1 MRRILAPVLLLA
13 GLGLTQETGYNTN
26 WSGHRTLHLNT
37 LANSKTSTTITANVL
52 KYPMLVRLGQA
63 DSAIFAA
70 AKTTGADIRFTKSDN
85 TTRLKHSIE
94 TWDATN
100 RIGAV
105 WVLLDTVYSN
115 SLTQNFRMHWGN
127 AGAADSSQ
135 STAVFDT
142 ANGFVAVWHMN
153 GATNSLASVTA
164 NAFNGTVVGNANTNN
179 PQITS
184 VAGVIGRG
192 QDFPASTNNDGTGGA
207 YRIENSSTGALNFPD
222 SGVYTLSAW
231 INQQSNNQFRT
242 IIGKGDNQYAMH
254 SNGTTLEF
262 FQYAS
267 IVSGTN
273 NGGWQAV
280 SLPGGSALNNWLHI
294 VGIRNGPSSMLYING
309 VLVDTTYTTAANGA
323 IRVDT
328 ANVYIGKW
336 GGAAGTQPTSNDRFF
351 DGILDE
357 IRVSKVVRNANW
369 NALDF
374 ASQNAAQTLV
384 TDSVA
389 PVIGYAVDS
398 IVAEVGVPIATQLPV
413 LFSGVP
419 HPTVAINPALPAG
432 LTFTTGNT
440 NRGMISGNPTA
451 AQARTMHVI
460 TATNAKGT
468 FMDTIYVTVNA
479 NTESYTAWTGIK
491 TLTFTSPATETV
503 AQYPLLV
510 RLTAADSAVFAGAG
524 ANGASLRFS
533 RTDAVKLKYAV
544 ESWNATTR
552 NAIVW
557 VLVDQVTPGSNSLR
571 MHWGNGSAASQS
583 NSQAVF
589 SRSNGFVG
597 VWHMGDASGAT
608 ARPNSVQPGVND
620 AVPGGSETATMLP
633 IAGVIGMADTLR
645 AQGALNT
652 TKATDDHFY
661 LGNGIRF
668 ANYQMSMS
676 MWINLP
682 VTIPSGWNHWI
693 GFGNIAGSDNVWFGR
708 VGSNNN
714 WKARG
719 AANGSESNSDGSL
732 VVTDGLNPRPA
743 WAHFAITR
751 SGTNGRRW
759 TMHKN
764 GVKLIDFTGTANNHD
779 LLTTVRDSN
788 FIGRALWGD
797 PNTRGTIDEARV
809 ENVARSA
816 GWYQLDYATQ
826 RPGASP
832 VTLSYGGT
840 ISGAPNAAITP
851 RSPVLGGTTT
861 DLYTLTG
868 TLPAGIS
875 FNDTTGVF
883 SGTPTGPGGATVTVT
898 ANSGVWSASATVNLN
913 FGAADGVYATAWSG
927 HKYVSVN
934 ATTAGVTSGNTLK
947 FPVLVSLGTADSVI
961 FNASQATG
969 ADIRF
974 TKLDN
979 TTRLKHEIDT
989 WDKANKRAAVW
1000 VLVDTVYGGTTGSR
1014 LRMHYGNANVADSSQ
1029 PGAVFDSANGFVAV
1043 WHMGGASAV
1052 QARVNSVPGGNPAV
1066 PTGSSANLASGWG
1079 PRAGI
1084 IGLADSL
1091 RSQSGATG
1099 ATNRNEDDHLTLG
1112 TGKYANFT
1120 TGLTI
1125 SMWSKPIEATGYT
1138 GWTQYISF
1146 SNGQATDNI
1155 WMGRQGNTTDLSAE
1169 VYGGTTSWGHVHA
1182 SGVQAYGAWQHIAF
1196 TVTPTGAQTLYRNGS
1211 NVMEQAG
1218 SGAIPNVERTQNHIG
1233 RSPWGDRNYLGGVDE
1248 VRISKVARSANWM
1261 RLEHANQN
1269 AAQNLVA
1276 LTDAQVNIVTGINN
1290 ASALLVN
1297 GPALSFTALGK
1308 GLLFQVRGEA
1318 SAKVRIAIIDMFGRT
1333 VWNRTET
1340 VGAGMKSIVWNGY
1353 SSNGVDV
1360 GSGIYVVRMNLLDA
1374 KGLTEKSLIRKVPL
1388 TH

>member
-1 MRRILAPVLLLA
+1 MRRLLAPVLLLA
-13 GLGLTQETGYNTN
+13 GLGLAQETGYNTN
-26 WSGHRTLHLNT
+26 WTGHRTLHVNT
-37 LANSKTSTTITANVL
+37 LANSQTGTVITGNVL

-70 AKTTGADIRFTKSDN
+70 AKTTGADIRFTKSNN

-115 SLTQNFRMHWGN
+115 NQTQNFRMHWGN
-127 AGAADSSQ
+127 AGAADSSK

-153 GATNSLASVTA
+153 EATNTLTSATA
-164 NAFNGTVVGNANTNN
+164 NPFNGTVVGNANTNN

-184 VAGVIGRG
+184 VDGVIGKG

-207 YRIENSSTGALNFPD
+207 YRIENSATGALNFPD

-231 INQQSNNQFRT
+231 INQQSTNQFRT

-254 SNGTTLEF
+254 SNGSTLEF

-267 IVSGTN
+267 IGT
-273 NGGWQAV
+273 GGAWQAV
-280 SLPGGSALNNWLHI
+280 GLSGGATTNNWLHV
-294 VGIRNGPSSMLYING
+294 VGIRNGPSSMFYING
-309 VLVDTTYTTAANGA
+309 VLVDSTVNNATNNAAR
-323 IRVDT
+323 IDT

-336 GGAAGTQPTSNDRFF
+336 GGSAGSQPTSNDRFY

-357 IRVSKVVRNANW
+357 IRVSKVVRSANW

-374 ASQNAAQTLV
+374 GSQNAAQTLV
-384 TDSVA
+384 TDSAA

-398 IVAEVGVPIATQLPV
+398 IVAEVG
-413 LFSGVP
+413 FSILSQRPAIFTGVP
-419 HPTVAINPALPAG
+419 QPTVTINPALPAG
-432 LTFTTGNT
+432 LTFTTNNT

-479 NTESYTAWTGIK
+479 NAENYTTWTGTK
-491 TLTFTSPATETV
+491 TLTFNSPATGTV
-503 AQYPLLV
+503 SQYPFLL
-510 RLTAADSAVFAGAG
+510 RLGSADSAVFAAAG
-524 ANGASLRFS
+524 TNGASLRFS
-533 RTDAVKLKYAV
+533 RTDAVKLKYSI

-552 NAIVW
+552 SAVVW
-557 VLVDQVTPGSNSLR
+557 VLMDQVTAGSNTLR

-583 NSQAVF
+583 NSRAVF
-589 SRSNGFVG
+589 SRTNGHIG
-597 VWHMGDASGAT
+597 AWHMGDASGA
-608 ARPNSVQPGVND
+608 APRPNSVQPGVND

-633 IAGVIGMADTLR
+633 IPGVIGMADSLR

-652 TKATDDHFY
+652 TKGTDDHFY

-682 VTIPSGWNHWI
+682 VDIPSGWNHWM
-693 GFGNIAGSDNVWFGR
+693 GFGNAAASDNVWFGR

-719 AANGSESNSDGSL
+719 AANGTESNSDGSL
-732 VVTDGLNPRPA
+732 VVTNGLLPRPA

-751 SGTNGRRW
+751 SGNLGRRW

-797 PNTRGTIDEARV
+797 PNTRAAVDEARV
-809 ENVARSA
+809 DDVARSE

-826 RPGASP
+826 RPGAMP
-832 VTLSYGGT
+832 VSNLSYAA
-840 ISGAPNAAITP
+840 ISGTPGSAITP
-851 RSPVLGGTTT
+851 RSPTLSGNAV
-861 DLYTLTG
+861 DYTLTG
-868 TLPAGIS
+868 TLPAGIV

-883 SGTPTGPGGATVTVT
+883 SGTPTGPGSATVTVT
-898 ANSGVWSASATVNLN
+898 ANSGVWSSSATVNLN
-913 FGAADGVYATAWSG
+913 FGSADGAYATAWSG
-927 HKYVSVN
+927 HKFVSVN
-934 ATTAGVTSGNTLK
+934 ATTAGVTAGNTLK
-947 FPVLVSLGTADSVI
+947 FPLLVKLGTADSAI

-974 TKLDN
+974 TKLNN

-989 WDKANKRAAVW
+989 WDKANKVGAVW
-1000 VLVDTVYGGTTGSR
+1000 VLVDTVWAGTNGSR
-1014 LRMHYGNANVADSSQ
+1014 LRMHYGNATVADSSQ
-1029 PGAVFDSANGFVAV
+1029 AGAVFDSANGFVAV
-1043 WHMGGASAV
+1043 WHMGGASSA
-1052 QARVNSVPGGNPAV
+1052 QARVNSVKGGNPAV

-1091 RSQSGATG
+1091 RSQSAGTST
-1099 ATNRNEDDHLTLG
+1099 TNRNEDDHLTLG

-1125 SMWSKPIEATGYT
+1125 SMWSKPIEASGYT
-1138 GWTQYISF
+1138 GWNQYISF

-1155 WMGRQGNTTDLSAE
+1155 WMGRQGGTTDLSAE

-1182 SGVQAYGAWQHIAF
+1182 SGVQVYGAWQHLAF
-1196 TVTPTGAQTLYRNGS
+1196 TVTAAGNQMLYRNGAMA
-1211 NVMEQAG
+1211 MEQAG
-1218 SGAIPNVERTQNHIG
+1218 AGAIPNVERTQNHIG
-1233 RSPWGDRNYLGGVDE
+1233 RSPWGDRNYLGGMDE
-1248 VRISKVARSANWM
+1248 VRISKVARSANWLK
-1261 RLEHANQN
+1261 LEHANQN
-1269 AAQNLVA
+1269 ATQNLVA
-1276 LTDAQVNIVTGINN
+1276 LTDAQVGIVVGINN
-1290 ASALLVN
+1290 ASASISG
-1297 GPALSFTALGK
+1297 GPALSFKTQGK
-1308 GLLFQVRGEA
+1308 GLLFQVQGAA
-1318 SAKVRIAIIDMFGRT
+1318 SATVRIAVIDMFGRT
-1333 VWNRTET
+1333 VWNRTEKL
-1340 VGAGMKSIVWNGY
+1340 GEGRKQIVWNGH
-1353 SSNGVDV
+1353 SNNGM
-1360 GSGIYVVRMNLLDA
+1360 GTSAGIYVVRMNLLDA
-1374 KGLTEKSLIRKVPL
+1374 KGLTEKSLTRKVPL